1 MFANPL
7 LKFKWKILWVC
18 MNEMERASKA
28 VTQEINLL
36 IHSLLKSPLIGIIH
50 SLQKKEKLYKSLCR
64 MPKGLILYGYIN
76 NHWFILQAN
85 KGCGCLFMAVSWS
98 IIKVNDYPVLEKHQL
113 RSELLYEA
121 FKWFLSKWK
130 QKQVTTETFMQ
141 TNQNFWYEKHT
152 VMFHL

>member
-1 MFANPL
+1 
-7 LKFKWKILWVC
+7 
-18 MNEMERASKA
+18 MENTLSVYEWNGKSIKSSDTRNKPFD
-28 VTQEINLL
+28 
-36 IHSLLKSPLIGIIH
+36 SLSVEKSFNWNYSFITEKG
-50 SLQKKEKLYKSLCR
+50 KLYKSLCR